1 MYLWGIIAVL
11 VTVFDQLSKLCINNF
26 VNATDRIVFIPGVL
40 DIVSVTNT
48 GAAFSMLSNH
58 TWILGIVSIVFSI
71 GIIVYML
78 KKKPQEKLIGIS
90 AGLLLGGAV
99 GNGIDRVVRGY
110 VIDFIETSFIEFPV
124 FNIADIAITV
134 GAGLLIIAAMK
145 SEKQ

>member
-11 VTVFDQLSKLCINNF
+11 VMVFDQLSKLCINNF

-78 KKKPQEKLIGIS
+78 KKKPQGKLIGIS

-134 GAGLLIIAAMK
+134 GAGLLIVAAMK